1 MRGSAANISTVCR
14 GAAPLPFLL
23 AMFPEKRYTETNP
36 LLSFQITLPRAAE
49 TMEYR
54 AFGSCSSLRS
64 AVLPEGI
71 AVLPDSLFMGCTEL
85 QSVGLPG
92 SVVTIDEN
100 VFAQCGSLTD
110 VIFGGTQEQWDALDI
125 QFGNERLQ
133 EARIQMNP

>member
-1 MRGSAANISTVCR
+1 
-14 GAAPLPFLL
+14 
-23 AMFPEKRYTETNP
+23 
-36 LLSFQITLPRAAE
+36 
-49 TMEYR
+49 MEYR

-71 AVLPDSLFMGCTEL
+71 TVLPDSLFMGCTEL
-85 QSVGLPG
+85 QFVVLPG

-100 VFAQCGSLTD
+100 AFAQCGSLTD
-110 VIFGGTQEQWDALDI
+110 VTVGGTQEQWDALDI